1 MSNSVALAISPQ
13 VQPVKSGTT
22 WSGDRVVVVVDGDTG
37 PVNDSTNVS
46 YPLFPVSVRPTAT
59 QSDTHDTEDS
69 LSKEVPAFGLDTIDH
84 TVPSHTITNVSVAEP
99 VSVEPTAT
107 HSATLTHDTEYSP
120 SLMVPAFGLDTIDH
134 TLPSHTIANVP

>member
-1 MSNSVALAISPQ
+1 MPL
-13 VQPVKSGTT
+13 VQPVNAGTT
-22 WSGDRVVVVVDGDTG
+22 LSGDDKVVVVDGGTG
-37 PVNDSTNVS
+37 PVNESTNVS

-69 LSKEVPAFGLDTIDH
+69 LSKVVPAFGLDTIDH

-107 HSATLTHDTEYSP
+107 HSVTLTHDTE
-120 SLMVPAFGLDTIDH
+120 
-134 TLPSHTIANVP
+134 

>member
-1 MSNSVALAISPQ
+1 VPRI
-13 VQPVKSGTT
+13 QPVNVGAT
-22 WSGDRVVVVVDGDTG
+22 WSGDDKVVAVDGGTG
-37 PVNDSTNVS
+37 PVNESTNVS

-69 LSKEVPAFGLDTIDH
+69 LSKVVPAFGLDTIDH
-84 TVPSHTITNVSVAEP
+84 TVPSQTITNVSVAEP

-107 HSATLTHDTEYSP
+107 HSATLTHDTEYSA

-134 TLPSHTIANVP
+134 TVPSHTITNVP

>member
-1 MSNSVALAISPQ
+1 L
-13 VQPVKSGTT
+13 
-22 WSGDRVVVVVDGDTG
+22 SGDDKVVVVDGGTG
-37 PVNDSTNVS
+37 PVNESTNVS

-69 LSKEVPAFGLDTIDH
+69 LSKVVPAFGLDTIDH

-107 HSATLTHDTEYSP
+107 HSVTLTHDTE
-120 SLMVPAFGLDTIDH
+120 
-134 TLPSHTIANVP
+134 